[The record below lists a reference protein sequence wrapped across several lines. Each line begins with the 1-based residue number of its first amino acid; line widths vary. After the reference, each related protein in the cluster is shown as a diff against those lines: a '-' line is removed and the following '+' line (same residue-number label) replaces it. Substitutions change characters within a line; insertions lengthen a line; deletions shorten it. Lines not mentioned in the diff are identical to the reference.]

1 MKLGK
6 DSALE
11 KLRTSKDDLISALK
25 KESATWDSFDD
36 KEAHEI
42 LDIYEKNKYVF
53 SNSVIDTLH
62 TIKVNDA
69 FDCNILK
76 ERKTSN
82 GIIIIDSTELYIF
95 KQIGDKLKVINFTV
109 SIKDDYSDI
118 QLFTFNLKQNEKII
132 DETIETEVWKKFI
145 RCLIY
150 LDFLPTETKYINPN
164 EKFGTRKQGKIIN
177 ETDQKLIL
185 VTKAWNQEY
194 KTKPKTKFYSKDHW
208 GIRWTGIGRKLPKV
222 SFIKGSIKGINKL
235 AEKEIKR

>member
-11 KLRTSKDDLISALK
+11 KLKTSKDKLIQLLK
-25 KESATWDSFDD
+25 NNSETWDDFDN
-36 KEAHEI
+36 KEANELFDI
-42 LDIYEKNKYVF
+42 LDKNKYVF

-76 ERKTSN
+76 ERKTLN
-82 GIIIIDSTELYIF
+82 GIIILDSNELYIF
-95 KQIGDKLKVINFTV
+95 QQIGDKLKVIDFTV

-118 QLFTFNLKQNEKII
+118 QLFTFNLNQNEKII
-132 DETIETEVWKKFI
+132 DGKIETEVWKKFI

-164 EKFGTRKQGKIIN
+164 EKSGTRKQGKIIN
-177 ETDQKLIL
+177 ETEYKVIL

-194 KTKPKTKFYSKDHW
+194 KTKPKTTFYSKDHW
-208 GIRWTGIGRKLPKV
+208 GIRWTGVGRKIPIMT
-222 SFIKGSIKGINKL
+222 FIKSSIKGLNKP

>member
-36 KEAHEI
+36 KEAIEI

-95 KQIGDKLKVINFTV
+95 QQIGDKLKVINFTV

-132 DETIETEVWKKFI
+132 DENSNSK
-145 RCLIY
+145 
-150 LDFLPTETKYINPN
+150 PTS
-164 EKFGTRKQGKIIN
+164 IIAIGGGSVI
-177 ETDQKLIL
+177 DAC
-185 VTKAWNQEY
+185 KALSVAFSKASISDLFYKGVGSEY
-194 KTKPKTKFYSKDHW
+194 H
-208 GIRWTGIGRKLPKV
+208 
-222 SFIKGSIKGINKL
+222 
-235 AEKEIKR
+235 

>member
-11 KLRTSKDDLISALK
+11 KLRTLKDSLIQALK
-25 KESATWDSFDD
+25 DNSDTWDNLDN
-36 KEAHEI
+36 KEANEL
-42 LDIYEKNKYVF
+42 LDIFEKNKYVF

-62 TIKVNDA
+62 TIKINDE

-82 GIIIIDSTELYIF
+82 GIIILDSNELYIF
-95 KQIGDKLKVINFTV
+95 QQIGDKLKVINFTV

-118 QLFTFNLKQNEKII
+118 QLFTFNLNQNEKII
-132 DETIETEVWKKFI
+132 DKNIETEVWKKFI

-150 LDFLPTETKYINPN
+150 LDFLPTETKYIKPN

-177 ETDQKLIL
+177 ETEYKVIL

-194 KTKPKTKFYSKDHW
+194 KTRPKTKFYSKEHW
-208 GIRWTGIGRKLPKV
+208 GIRWTGVRRQIPKV
-222 SFIKGSIKGINKL
+222 TFIKGSIKGLNKL

>member
-11 KLRTSKDDLISALK
+11 KLRTLKDSLIQALK
-25 KESATWDSFDD
+25 DNSDTWDNFDN
-36 KEAHEI
+36 KEANEL
-42 LDIYEKNKYVF
+42 LDIFEKNKYVF

-62 TIKVNDA
+62 TIKINDE

-82 GIIIIDSTELYIF
+82 GIIIVDSNELYIF
-95 KQIGDKLKVINFTV
+95 QQIEDKLKVINFTV

-118 QLFTFNLKQNEKII
+118 QLFTFNLNQNEKII
-132 DETIETEVWKKFI
+132 DKNIETEVWKKFI

-150 LDFLPTETKYINPN
+150 LDFLPTETKYIKPN

-177 ETDQKLIL
+177 ETEYKVIL

-194 KTKPKTKFYSKDHW
+194 KTRPKTKFYSKEHW
-208 GIRWTGIGRKLPKV
+208 GIRWTGVRRQIPKV
-222 SFIKGSIKGINKL
+222 TFIKGSIKGLNKL